1 MNKGTTPD
9 TALTS
14 GDRRITRPRSGP
26 LGRLAGVAYRQ
37 RRRVILGW
45 LAAFA
50 LVIGLSAAFA
60 GDFAA
65 DYSAPGS
72 DSKQAQDLLEQR
84 FPVQA
89 GNTVDVVVRS
99 DAGVTGSAVRSD
111 VTALLRK
118 LSGMPHV
125 AAVEDPY
132 STLGD
137 ISRDGKTLVSHLKLD
152 VANPAD
158 MPVADSKRL
167 LGAAQATERPGLDV
181 ALGGQTIRAAEQGAI
196 GSEGIGIAAAAIILL
211 LTFGT
216 VVMAG
221 LPILVAVAGL
231 AVSSTLIGLVAAV
244 IDVPDWSTSL
254 AAMMGIGIGI
264 DYMLLMVTRF
274 KEWREGGLDPEAA
287 TVATLDT
294 AGRSVLV
301 AGSTVVVS
309 MLGLFAM
316 GLSFM
321 RGAALVTI
329 MAVLVV
335 MAAAVTLFPALLGYF
350 GRWVD
355 RLRIPLRRRRQTQP
369 TADGHVVPSAGWT
382 RWSRLID
389 RHSVIASLVGAGVL
403 LLLAAPFLGVRF
415 GSPDAGNDPAG
426 RSTRQA
432 YDMLAQGFGAGANG
446 PLVIVADLA
455 DGADRGLVNRLADR
469 LRSTPG
475 VAAVQPPQLNLAGD
489 TALLTVIPA
498 TGPQDAA
505 TENLVRTLRADVI
518 PTATGG
524 AADQVHVGGATA
536 TAIDSSSNIAERI
549 PLLIVGVVALSMLLL
564 LLAFRSIAIPVTAA
578 VMNLLSVGAAYGV
591 VALVLQGG
599 WAGQLIGIDTQTPMP
614 AFLPVLMF
622 AVLFGLS
629 MDYEVFLV
637 SRMRESWL
645 RTNGHAASAVVDG
658 LAGTGRVIT
667 AAAAIMVAVFA
678 AFVPSP
684 EVTLKVIGVGM
695 AAAIAIDATVV
706 RMLLVPAIM
715 HLLGRANWWLPRSVD
730 RRLPQLRVEGHPEAF
745 AQSPRSASRDAD
757 SRELDPARAAV

>member
-1 MNKGTTPD
+1 MTTTPD
-9 TALTS
+9 TTLTS
-14 GDRRITRPRSGP
+14 ADRQTARAGPGP
-26 LGRLAGVAYRQ
+26 LRRLARVAHRR

-50 LVIGLSAAFA
+50 LLIGLSAAFA
-60 GDFAA
+60 GAFAA

-72 DSKQAQDLLEQR
+72 DSKQAQDLLAQR

-89 GNTVDVVVRS
+89 GDTVDVVLRS
-99 DAGVTGSAVRSD
+99 DAGVTDPAVRSD
-111 VTALLRK
+111 VTALLHQ

-125 AAVEDPY
+125 AAAEDPY
-132 STLGD
+132 TTPGD
-137 ISRDGKTLVSHLKLD
+137 ISPDGKTLVSHLKLD
-152 VANPAD
+152 VANPVD
-158 MPVADSKRL
+158 MPTADSKKL
-167 LGAAQATERPGLDV
+167 LEAAQAAERPGLDV
-181 ALGGQTIRAAEQGAI
+181 ALGGKAIQAAEQGAV
-196 GSEGIGIAAAAIILL
+196 GSEGIGIAVAAIILL

-244 IDVPDWSTSL
+244 VDVPDWSTSL
-254 AAMMGIGIGI
+254 AAMIGIGIGI

-274 KEWREGGLDPEAA
+274 KEWREAGLDPEAA

-335 MAAAVTLFPALLGYF
+335 MAAAMTLFPALLGYV

-355 RLRIPLRRRRQTQP
+355 RLRIPLRRHRQMQT
-369 TADGHVVPSAGWT
+369 TAGGHVVPSAGWT
-382 RWSRLID
+382 RWSRLTS
-389 RHSVIASLVGAGVL
+389 RHRVIASLAGVGVL
-403 LLLAAPFLGVRF
+403 LVLAAPFLGVRF

-432 YDMLAQGFGAGANG
+432 YDMLAEGFGAGANG
-446 PLVIVADLA
+446 PLAIVTDLRH
-455 DGADRGLVNRLADR
+455 GADKGLVNRLTGE

-475 VAAVQPPQLNLAGD
+475 VAAVASPQLNPAGD
-489 TALLTVIPA
+489 TALLTVIPV
-498 TGPQDAA
+498 TGPQDTA
-505 TENLVRTLRADVI
+505 TEDLVHTLRGDVI
-518 PTATGG
+518 PAATGG
-524 AADQVHVGGATA
+524 AAGEVHVGGATA
-536 TAIDSSSNIAERI
+536 NTIDSTANITERI
-549 PLLIVGVVALSMLLL
+549 PLLIAGVVTLSMLLL
-564 LLAFRSIAIPVTAA
+564 LLAFRSIVIPVTAA
-578 VMNLLSVGAAYGV
+578 IMNLLSVGAAYGV

-599 WAGQLIGIDTQTPMP
+599 WAGQLIGIDTATPMP

-645 RTNGHAASAVVDG
+645 RTNGHAARAVVDG

-706 RMLLVPAIM
+706 RMLLVPAVM

-730 RRLPQLRVEGHPEAF
+730 RRLPQLRIEGRPEAF
-745 AQSPRSASRDAD
+745 APSPRSAPRHPD
-757 SRELDPARAAV
+757 SPEPEPARATV